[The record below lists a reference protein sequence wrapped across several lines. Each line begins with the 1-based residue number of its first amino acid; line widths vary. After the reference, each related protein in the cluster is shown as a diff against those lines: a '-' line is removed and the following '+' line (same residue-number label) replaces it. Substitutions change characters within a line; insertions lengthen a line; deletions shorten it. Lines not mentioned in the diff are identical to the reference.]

1 MYIFK
6 TAIGMLINYF
16 GNNVF
21 IMLSRVPPFPGSQGI
36 PSLEARAS
44 LPWKPGHPFPGS
56 QGIPSLEA
64 RASLPW
70 KPGHPFPGSQGI
82 PSLEARASLPWKP
95 GHPFPA
101 RVKTLLSRTFMNEKD
116 WFIIVQTLLKQQICF
131 HKMSKVIYMSN
142 LYSKLNIIYIY
153 IYQFSHKA
161 SQTLS
166 LCIQCVNSSK
176 AASAA
181 TTSSFFCHQRDLQLT
196 VTKRL
201 YIPFP

>member
-1 MYIFK
+1 METMFSSCYL
-6 TAIGMLINYF
+6 GCH
-16 GNNVF
+16 
-21 IMLSRVPPFPGSQGI
+21 

-82 PSLEARASLPWKP
+82 PSLE
-95 GHPFPA
+95 A

-153 IYQFSHKA
+153 IYINFH
-161 SQTLS
+161 
-166 LCIQCVNSSK
+166 
-176 AASAA
+176 
-181 TTSSFFCHQRDLQLT
+181 
-196 VTKRL
+196 TKQVKH
-201 YIPFP
+201 